1 MHNTKPRTL
10 GPTAF
15 WVERRLEA
23 DVVSLGL
30 VVLFRFTTLFVFE
43 GVYHITC
50 RNVCEVAISI

>member
-15 WVERRLEA
+15 WVESRLGA
-23 DVVSLGL
+23 DVISLGL
-30 VVLFRFTTLFVFE
+30 VVLFCFTSLFVFQV
-43 GVYHITC
+43 VYHITC